1 MSVPDRTI
9 AQRIKT
15 ELTPQL
21 WDRLLLHAHDLVKRG
36 IWHGILG
43 GPSVHA
49 RDGSDYVQIAI
60 LETVRGDKRHW
71 NPDNCSLEQYL
82 KGVIRSMISNDERC
96 AENRK
101 FIRLDASGCN
111 ESEGAQSPLD
121 LLPTEAPSVSDLE
134 YEEER
139 QSLIF
144 EFLEQLGD
152 DKPVQQLFEAIYDGV
167 TKRAD
172 QAARLNIPVTQVD
185 ALQKRLS
192 TRTNRFTEQKIKQ
205 RQEGSHE

>member
-9 AQRIKT
+9 AQRIKS
-15 ELTPQL
+15 ELNQQL
-21 WDRLLLHAHDLVKRG
+21 WDRLQLHAHDLVKRAT
-36 IWHGILG
+36 WHGILG
-43 GPSVHA
+43 GPSVRA
-49 RDGSDYVQIAI
+49 RDGDDYVQLAI
-60 LETVRGDKRHW
+60 KETLSGDTRHW
-71 NPDNCSLEQYL
+71 NPENCSLEQYL
-82 KGVIRSMISNDERC
+82 RGVIRSMVSNDATR

-101 FIRLDASGCN
+101 YIRHDPTSRS
-111 ESEGAQSPLD
+111 ESDESQSPLD
-121 LLPTEAPSVSDLE
+121 LLPAESPSVSDLE

-172 QAARLNIPVTQVD
+172 HAARLNIPVTQVD
-185 ALQKRLS
+185 ALQKRLA

>member
-1 MSVPDRTI
+1 MSAPDRTI
-9 AQRIKT
+9 AQRVKT
-15 ELTPQL
+15 ELTQQL
-21 WDRLLLHAHDLVKRG
+21 WDRLLLHAVDLVKRAT
-36 IWHGILG
+36 WHGILG
-43 GPSVHA
+43 GPSVCA
-49 RDGSDYVQIAI
+49 RDGADYVQIAI
-60 LETVRGDKRHW
+60 LETLKGETRHW
-71 NPDNCSLEQYL
+71 NPENCTLEQYL
-82 KGVIRSMISNDERC
+82 RGVIRSIVSNDATR

-101 FIRLDASGCN
+101 FIRHDPTGCS
-111 ESEGAQSPLD
+111 ESEEVQSPLD
-121 LLPTEAPSVSDLE
+121 LIPAEAPSVSDLE

-185 ALQKRLS
+185 ALQKRLA